1 MPGHEC
7 MDLFVFDVFS
17 LIAAYVALKQI
28 DKDCVK
34 VYICTYCV

>member
-1 MPGHEC
+1 MSVWIFLYL
-7 MDLFVFDVFS
+7 MYFL